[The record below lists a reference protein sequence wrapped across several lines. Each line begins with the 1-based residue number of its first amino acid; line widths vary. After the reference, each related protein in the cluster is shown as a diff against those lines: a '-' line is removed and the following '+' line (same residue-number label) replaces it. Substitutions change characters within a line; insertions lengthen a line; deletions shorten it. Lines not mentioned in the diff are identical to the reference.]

1 MGADL
6 SDIQLISKFNK
17 GFSFLLCVIDI
28 YSKYALVVLLKD
40 KKGIAIDNAFP
51 KKLYEWN
58 RKPKKI
64 WVDKGSDFYKRS
76 MKPLLQNNDIEI
88 YLAHNISF
96 ITERLI
102 RTLKNKINTWLQFQK
117 IGILINKYSN
127 KRHTIIKMKPI
138 DVKSSTY
145 IDSSKEIM

>member
-6 SDIQLISKFNK
+6 SDIQLMSKFNK

-40 KKGIAIDNAFP
+40 KKGIAIDNAFQ

-76 MKPLLQNNDIEI
+76 MKPLLQNNDVEI
-88 YLAHNISF
+88 YLVHNIYF

-102 RTLKNKINTWLQFQK
+102 RALKNKIYKHMTSVSKNW
-117 IGILINKYSN
+117 
-127 KRHTIIKMKPI
+127 
-138 DVKSSTY
+138 Y
-145 IDSSKEIM
+145 ID